1 MNTIEGIQEI
11 ETHIFGEKPDRNEK
25 SGVER
30 VCRVIAGKD
39 FCFLSSDK
47 TRELLHNVS
56 EKPLEDWA
64 EFQKSWSDL
73 HLDGHM
79 ADGGKYRKR
88 RHATLS
94 ALPSS
99 RCFQLQPHQ
108 PHYQSLT
115 YNDLNGGIPRHY
127 QAIDGAVLNGATMQ
141 ALITLG
147 CELFGRL
154 APFSPW
160 HIEVHQFRIEA
171 NAREL
176 GHPTPEGVHRD
187 GVGFV
192 MMVMVQRTNL
202 VNGATT
208 IFDTDKTR
216 LDEFTLQQPLDMAI
230 VNDERVFHGVTP
242 IVQLDVDKPALRD
255 VLVITF
261 RRKS

>member
-1 MNTIEGIQEI
+1 MNTIESIQKIAGSEQS
-11 ETHIFGEKPDRNEK
+11 NEPGPNAK
-25 SGVER
+25 AAIDR

-47 TRELLHNVS
+47 TRELLRSVS
-56 EKPLEDWA
+56 EKPLEDWP

-73 HLDGHM
+73 YTDGHM

-99 RCFQLQPHQ
+99 RCFQRQPHQ

-127 QAIDGAVLNGATMQ
+127 QPIDDAILNGATMQ

-154 APFSPW
+154 APYSPW
-160 HIEVHQFRIEA
+160 HIEMHQFRIEA
-171 NAREL
+171 NSSERDQ
-176 GHPTPEGVHRD
+176 PTPEGVHRD
-187 GVGFV
+187 GVNFV

-202 VNGATT
+202 VNVATT
-208 IFDTDKTR
+208 IFGTDKTR

-242 IVQLDVDKPALRD
+242 IVQLDADKPALRD

-261 RRKS
+261 RRKN